1 MTSIVLAKKELSPS
15 RKQGRVPWSIEKWL
29 AGHEVETK
37 IASSRKRKHI
47 DGVRHSVSQKDAE
60 PQGKHI
66 VGHP

>member
-29 AGHEVETK
+29 AGHEVDAK
-37 IASSRKRKHI
+37 IASSRKPKHI
-47 DGVRHSVSQKDAE
+47 DGVRHSEVQKTSE

-66 VGHP
+66 VSHP